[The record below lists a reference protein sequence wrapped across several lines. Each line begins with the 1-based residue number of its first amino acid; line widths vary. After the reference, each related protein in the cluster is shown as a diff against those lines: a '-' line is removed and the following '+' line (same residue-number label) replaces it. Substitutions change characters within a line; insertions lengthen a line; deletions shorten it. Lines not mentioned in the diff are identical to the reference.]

1 MSMSTVLGCLKKADI
16 DYNLIKDGDR
26 IAIGISGGKDSM
38 VLALA
43 LHLYK
48 RFSQKKYEIVAIH
61 IQMGFPISQDF
72 TEIAEFFK
80 NNNIEYHEIPSKP
93 MIYEVLKRN
102 LTNKG
107 KLPCSICSKMKK
119 AAICQA
125 ANQFDCNKVAF
136 AHHADDAIETFMMNA
151 IYGGRLATCLPK
163 MELTRENI
171 TFIRPLIYCREPII
185 RKTIN
190 SSNIPVSEST
200 CPNDKNTE
208 REVIKQMLKDIYKS
222 HPEAK
227 QNFLNMLS
235 NESKMEL
242 WHIENNETLE

>member
-16 DYNLIKDGDR
+16 DYNLIKDGDK

-48 RFSQKKYEIVAIH
+48 RFSQKQYDIIAIH
-61 IQMGFPISQDF
+61 VQMGFPCQDF
-72 TEIAEFFK
+72 TKIEEFFK
-80 NNNIEYHEIPSKP
+80 NNNIEYHEVPSTP

-125 ANQFDCNKVAF
+125 ANQFNCNKVAF

-151 IYGGRLATCLPK
+151 IYGGRLATFLPK

-171 TFIRPLIYCREPII
+171 TFIRPLIYCREQII
-185 RKTIN
+185 KKTIN
-190 SSNIPVSEST
+190 SNLVKT
-200 CPNDKNTE
+200 
-208 REVIKQMLKDIYKS
+208 Q
-222 HPEAK
+222 H
-227 QNFLNMLS
+227 
-235 NESKMEL
+235 
-242 WHIENNETLE
+242 LE

>member
-1 MSMSTVLGCLKKADI
+1 MAMSTVLGCIKQADI
-16 DYNLIKDGDR
+16 DYNLIQDGDR

-43 LHLYK
+43 MSLYQ
-48 RFSQKKYEIVAIH
+48 RFSKKDYQIVAIH
-61 IQMGFPISQDF
+61 ITMGFDENNFEEVES
-72 TEIAEFFK
+72 FFK
-80 NNNIEYHEIPSKP
+80 EKGIEYHVVPSKP

-102 LTNKG
+102 LTNNG

-119 AAICQA
+119 AAINQA
-125 ANQFDCNKVAF
+125 AIKYSCNKVAF
-136 AHHADDAIETFMMNA
+136 AHHVDDAIETLFLNE
-151 IYGGRLATCLPK
+151 IYGGRIATFMPSTYLSNTN
-163 MELTRENI
+163 LTL
-171 TFIRPLIYCREPII
+171 IRPLIYCREQII
-185 RKTIN
+185 KKTIN
-190 SSNIPVSEST
+190 SSKIPVSEST

-208 REVIKQMLKDIYKS
+208 REVIKTMLKDIYKS

-242 WHIENNETLE
+242 WHIENNEDE